1 MKNFDDAF
9 TQSELFEWANYGLQ
23 KLVRPFIE
31 TGLVSGENG
40 CSDFELY
47 QLIQIGMENLHQVCD
62 EEVLHGLYDYIQSEN
77 DDGMEVF

>member
-1 MKNFDDAF
+1 MKYFDDDF
-9 TQSELFEWANYGLQ
+9 TQGELGQWADYGLE
-23 KLVRPFIE
+23 KLEKQYIE

-47 QLIQIGMENLHQVCD
+47 QFVQIGMENLHLVCD
-62 EEVLHGLYDYIQSEN
+62 QEVLYELYEYIQSEN